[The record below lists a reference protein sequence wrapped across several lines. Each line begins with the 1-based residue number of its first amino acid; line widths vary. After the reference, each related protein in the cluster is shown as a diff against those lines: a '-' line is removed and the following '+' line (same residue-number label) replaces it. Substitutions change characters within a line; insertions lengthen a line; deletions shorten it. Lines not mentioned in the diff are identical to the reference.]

1 MHQHVGVTP
10 TPRRPV
16 SGTMAAGSL
25 CPRWFMT
32 AGASPLT
39 SAFPQSAGHDLAPAR
54 RCALHLSTS
63 SIRNTINENWA
74 EDSVLGSRPG
84 PPHQS
89 FCCDNACCLP
99 PPHRA
104 ALRFYDRCFA
114 WSLHGCAHCVP
125 RGRQVSYVTLT
136 FSDTARERHQCSTT
150 TLLLYYVDVCVD
162 PSRVRGSA
170 IIRDASSSL

>member
-99 PPHRA
+99 PPASRRA
-104 ALRFYDRCFA
+104 ALLRPLLCVVVAQVRSLRAAGETSVVRHFDLFRHGKRASPMLYDYTPA
-114 WSLHGCAHCVP
+114 
-125 RGRQVSYVTLT
+125 
-136 FSDTARERHQCSTT
+136 
-150 TLLLYYVDVCVD
+150 LLRRRLRRPE
-162 PSRVRGSA
+162 PSAGECDHS
-170 IIRDASSSL
+170 